1 MPIRKSTTIWV
12 YLQSAAKRAEAIA
25 LVDSGATEN
34 FMNLQY
40 ARWLKLPIEQME
52 QPRKL
57 FNVDGTENIS
67 GELRYYTDLLVKT
80 GHKLL
85 RLRFF
90 LSDFGKNNIIL
101 GYPWFSAIQPNINW
115 KTGWIDS
122 EQLPIILKTDHTYN
136 IKTLPQTRRRQKGR
150 VKNPSKDRYFIGR
163 VTFGLPK
170 DDQGKRI
177 EGVPSEYQ
185 CHNKVFSEE
194 ESQRLPEHTIW
205 DHAIEL
211 VPEAP

>member
-1 MPIRKSTTIWV
+1 MPIRKSTTVRV

-85 RLRFF
+85 RL
-90 LSDFGKNNIIL
+90 
-101 GYPWFSAIQPNINW
+101 
-115 KTGWIDS
+115 
-122 EQLPIILKTDHTYN
+122 
-136 IKTLPQTRRRQKGR
+136 
-150 VKNPSKDRYFIGR
+150 
-163 VTFGLPK
+163 
-170 DDQGKRI
+170 
-177 EGVPSEYQ
+177 
-185 CHNKVFSEE
+185 
-194 ESQRLPEHTIW
+194 
-205 DHAIEL
+205 
-211 VPEAP
+211 